1 MATATTEA
9 SQEIMTPELWFGGG
23 QMEELQRI
31 STIKDTAKKQAA
43 LKEFNERNSD
53 FLNGN
58 GKISGDQPPP
68 LPEKAKTHPAV
79 DEAINDTMRRE
90 SDWTRD
96 IGSMKDDE
104 LRHRYLTRMLEK
116 DIDRKRVD
124 KWTSL
129 HEYTSSR
136 PDLVELA
143 EKFTRAELERKEV
156 LSRMIERQGFN
167 VSKAKVEYERKLDP
181 NLVATAELNIAHR
194 RLGRAQY
201 NDVLFSEVSKV
212 KKTLGNAKTAGF
224 KP

>member
-1 MATATTEA
+1 
-9 SQEIMTPELWFGGG
+9 MTPELWFGGG
-23 QMEELQRI
+23 QLEELQRI
-31 STIKDTAKKQAA
+31 SAIKDSAKKQAA
-43 LKEFNERNSD
+43 LQQFNEKNRE

-58 GKISGDQPPP
+58 GQVSGALPPP
-68 LPEKAKTHPAV
+68 LPEKAKSHPAI
-79 DEAINDTMRRE
+79 DEAINDAMRRE
-90 SDWTRD
+90 SDWMRD
-96 IGSMKDDE
+96 IGTMNEDE
-104 LRHRYLTRMLEK
+104 LRHRYLARMLEK

-124 KWTSL
+124 KWTTL
-129 HEYTSSR
+129 REYTSSR

-143 EKFTRAELERKEV
+143 TKFTRAELERKEV

-201 NDVLFSEVSKV
+201 NDVLFAEVSQV

>member
-9 SQEIMTPELWFGGG
+9 PQQSMTPELWFGGG

-31 STIKDTAKKQAA
+31 STIKDAAKKQAA
-43 LKEFNERNSD
+43 LQQFNERNSE
-53 FLNGN
+53 FLG
-58 GKISGDQPPP
+58 GKMSGAQPPP

-79 DEAINDTMRRE
+79 DAAINDAMKRE
-90 SDWTRD
+90 PDWMRD
-96 IGSMKDDE
+96 IAGMNDNE
-104 LRHRYLTRMLEK
+104 LRHRYLTRLLEK

-124 KWTSL
+124 RWTPL
-129 HEYTSSR
+129 REYTSTR

-143 EKFTRAELERKEV
+143 EKFTRTELERKEV
-156 LSRMIERQGFN
+156 LSRMIERQGFQ
-167 VSKAKVEYERKLDP
+167 VSKAKVDYERRLDP

-194 RLGRAQY
+194 RLGKAQY
-201 NDVLFSEVSKV
+201 NDVLFAEVSQV